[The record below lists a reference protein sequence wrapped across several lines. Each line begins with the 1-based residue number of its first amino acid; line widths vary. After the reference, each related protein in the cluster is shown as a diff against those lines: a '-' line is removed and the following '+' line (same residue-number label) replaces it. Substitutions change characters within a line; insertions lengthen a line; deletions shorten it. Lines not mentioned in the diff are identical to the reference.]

1 MRKGFLYPVLCK
13 FIGNSGLN
21 PQSEVRQPETHLFSL
36 AFIYLLFFFDSAVS
50 LSISV
55 SLTPGS
61 VFFFFLTLTQAWII
75 QNDWANSPGVS
86 IITNVFPLVS
96 FLLNHCSCFRYH
108 CFFRVIQP
116 SLFPDPLISSQAT
129 SVICESVQ
137 DEQYFTFSSI

>member
-1 MRKGFLYPVLCK
+1 MRKWFLCPVLCK

-21 PQSEVRQPETHLFSL
+21 PQSEVRQPETHLFSP
-36 AFIYLLFFFDSAVS
+36 AFIYLLFFFDSSVS
-50 LSISV
+50 LSISG

-61 VFFFFLTLTQAWII
+61 FFLTLTQAWII

-86 IITNVFPLVS
+86 IITNVFPLMS
-96 FLLNHCSCFRYH
+96 FLLNHCSCFLYH
-108 CFFRVIQP
+108 CFFQVIQS
-116 SLFPDPLISSQAT
+116 SLFPDPLILSQAT